1 VYFKPLSNGSHS
13 GTLQASSANQ
23 PTASLSGTGEDPNP
37 EIELT
42 PPEGYNFGDVVVD
55 TCSPE
60 FNFTLTN
67 VGTGTATGSVSLTG
81 SNPVDFYITEGGGS
95 FSLGANGQKSI
106 KVKFCPTD
114 LVPRYATL
122 YANGSNCND
131 DSSSLSGTGVEPN
144 PILSYSP
151 TSINFGTHLQGWT
164 DSSSFEVWNDGT
176 GTLIYDVI
184 EAIDWITLSGD
195 THSDST
201 GPNDKKTVT
210 VNVINTG
217 TMNGSY
223 EENIEIS
230 SNGGL
235 GNVTVS
241 ITIEE
246 PEPKLTVSI
255 L

>member
-1 VYFKPLSNGSHS
+1 
-13 GTLQASSANQ
+13 
-23 PTASLSGTGEDPNP
+23 
-37 EIELT
+37 
-42 PPEGYNFGDVVVD
+42 D

-67 VGTGTATGSVSLTG
+67 VGTGTATGTVSLTG

-184 EAIDWITLSGD
+184 EAIDWITISGD

-246 PEPKLTVSI
+246 PEPKLTVSNNYI
-255 L
+255 NFGKRLQGWTGDDTFIIWNSGTGTLEYDFSETSSWFTLSQYSGTQLV